1 MKWSKPGHEYDEI
14 GNSLK
19 DIKDVYLWGVG
30 GYAKEILTVFQS
42 RPQYFPWD
50 IHLIDSSRPK
60 QMQDFMGYQVL
71 SPESFFAVRKENYF
85 VIDCPEGRAGK
96 EIHKALLDNGV
107 PEQLIFDGD
116 YFLFN
121 YLPIYFAYV
130 QDMTFFTSES
140 ILCSTVC
147 NLNCRDC
154 LNFTP
159 YLKTAVTD
167 DLDSLK
173 KDVDLFFRAVDLVYR
188 FQVTGGEPLL
198 YKDLIPFI
206 TYIRQNYGEKI
217 LRLEMV
223 TNGTIVP
230 SDEICQSLLELNVF
244 VFLDDYRLS
253 VPNSSA
259 AYKEVRSKMDKYG
272 IRYQDN
278 YVEKW
283 IIMFPAGENCA
294 KGMDNFPEK
303 FAACHNPWSTLRHG
317 KISACNYGAYAAKA
331 GICEDEPDEYFDLQ
345 SYTPDRR
352 KELIEFRTG
361 FTNRGYVNFCKECG
375 GWTSINHN
383 YSWSAIQE
391 PKS

>member
-19 DIKDVYLWGVG
+19 DMKDVYLWGVG
-30 GYAKEILTVFQS
+30 GYANEILTVFQS

-130 QDMTFFTSES
+130 QDMTFFTSEN

-259 AYKEVRSKMDKYG
+259 AYTLARTKLDKYG

-278 YVEKW
+278 YVQKW
-283 IIMFPAGENCA
+283 IIMYPAGENCA
-294 KGMDNFPEK
+294 KGTDNFPEK
-303 FAACHNPWSTLRHG
+303 FAVCHNPWSTLRHG